1 MMSIKAK
8 SCVES
13 NASKTQENE
22 KNHNRTHHTSFFEK
36 LYGNL
41 EKSGDHEEKLDSDDL
56 LKTVSRDVII
66 HSPSE
71 SSGSSSSDINVER
84 LIIKIVIKK

>member
-13 NASKTQENE
+13 NSNKTQENE
-22 KNHNRTHHTSFFEK
+22 KNHRTHHTSFFEK

-41 EKSGDHEEKLDSDDL
+41 EKSGDQEEKLDSEDL

-71 SSGSSSSDINVER
+71 SSGSSSSDINVDR

>member
-1 MMSIKAK
+1 MSIKDK
-8 SCVES
+8 SCIQL
-13 NASKTQENE
+13 NANKTQENE

-41 EKSGDHEEKLDSDDL
+41 EKTSDQEKKLGSENI
-56 LKTVSRDVII
+56 LKSVSRDVII

-71 SSGSSSSDINVER
+71 SSGSSSSDINIER
-84 LIIKIVIKK
+84 LIIRKK